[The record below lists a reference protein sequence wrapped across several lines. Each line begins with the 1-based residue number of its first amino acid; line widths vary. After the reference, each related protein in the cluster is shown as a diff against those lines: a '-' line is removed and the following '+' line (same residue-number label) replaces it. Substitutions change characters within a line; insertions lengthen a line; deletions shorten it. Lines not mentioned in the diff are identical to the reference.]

1 MSSVE
6 RRKESSVQ
14 FLGEQ
19 DGAPE
24 RPLKSALSRRFQ
36 GLLGLQRAY
45 LVRVRYTEVDAV
57 QVALAVVADSV
68 ETGETVKLVQE
79 VFSSQFNCKECLDV
93 LFIPQSDEARL
104 SPSCRPFFTASV
116 C

>member
-6 RRKESSVQ
+6 RRKESGVQ

-19 DGAPE
+19 DGPPE
-24 RPLKSALSRRFQ
+24 RSLKSTLSRRFQ
-36 GLLGLQRAY
+36 GLIGLQRAY
-45 LVRVRYTEVDAV
+45 LVRVRYTETDAV

-68 ETGETVKLVQE
+68 ETEETVKLVQE
-79 VFSSQFNCKECLDV
+79 VFSAQFNCKECLDV
-93 LFIPQSDEARL
+93 LFISQADEARL
-104 SPSCRPFFTASV
+104 SLSCRPFFTASA